1 MRLSICYKLIRGDPA
16 VSARFSLRIPRLSR
30 SQASINSN
38 RLRVGGIPL
47 TLSLIKSKQVRVDPE
62 LTGKLGSTEN
72 GSQQTDLIDFDL
84 GNLSGLIG
92 SQTGNRPSALEV
104 RGLSGVGA

>member
-47 TLSLIKSKQVRVDPE
+47 TLSLIESKADPV
-62 LTGKLGSTEN
+62 
-72 GSQQTDLIDFDL
+72 IV
-84 GNLSGLIG
+84 
-92 SQTGNRPSALEV
+92 RPSSSVLPIA
-104 RGLSGVGA
+104 

>member
-16 VSARFSLRIPRLSR
+16 VSARFSLKMMKSPRLSR

-38 RLRVGGIPL
+38 RLRVGGIPSAL
-47 TLSLIKSKQVRVDPE
+47 NLIKSKQVRVDPE

-72 GSQQTDLIDFDL
+72 GSQQTNLIDFDL

-92 SQTGNRPSALEV
+92 KPDRK
-104 RGLSGVGA
+104 